1 MKKFILIAMMFILI
15 IQLPINHQIENVNAE
30 KINYARIEA
39 SGSYL
44 YKTATANPS
53 INNIWCELEKT
64 YFVQILNDYNDQFYK
79 VSYNSII
86 GFAKKSDLNIVL
98 STPLMPYPS
107 GINIKIKNTNGCY
120 LRSSPI
126 SKTSTNNIIKT
137 LNKGT
142 KNILFIGYIHGDEN
156 IDLKGNVW
164 YLVKYEDEIG
174 YIFSDF
180 VENKVTLYPNLEEIS
195 LLNNN
200 LSNTLLN
207 PINNSTTAILIG
219 IILLPCLIILAIM
232 FLPKKATANIRKK
245 NKKLKEI
252 KINEITDIYN
262 DLEL

>member
-1 MKKFILIAMMFILI
+1 MKKIILIAIIVITI
-15 IQLPINHQIENVNAE
+15 IQLQSIPQIQNVNAE
-30 KINYARIEA
+30 KINYARVETN
-39 SGSYL
+39 GSYL

-53 INNIWCELEKT
+53 TSNIWCELEKT
-64 YFVQILNDYNDQFYK
+64 YFVQILNNYNDYFYK

-86 GFAKKSDLNIVL
+86 GFAKKSDLSIVL

-107 GINIKIKNTNGCY
+107 GININIKNTSGCY

-126 SKTSTNNIIKT
+126 SKTTNNNIIKT

-156 IDLKGNVW
+156 IDLKGNLW

-195 LLNNN
+195 LLNN
-200 LSNTLLN
+200 LPSSLLN
-207 PINNSTTAILIG
+207 PINNSTTLILIVV
-219 IILLPCLIILAIM
+219 ILLPCLIILSIM
-232 FLPKKATANIRKK
+232 FLPKKVTANIRKK
-245 NKKLKEI
+245 NKKLKEV

>member
-1 MKKFILIAMMFILI
+1 MKKFILISILLFLI
-15 IQLPINHQIENVNAE
+15 IQIFPTNQITNVEAE
-30 KINYARIEA
+30 QKSYARIET

-44 YKTATANPS
+44 YKTATSNPKT
-53 INNIWCELEKT
+53 NNIWCELEKT
-64 YFVQILNDYNDQFYK
+64 YFVQILNDYNDNFYK

-86 GFAKKSDLNIVL
+86 GFAKKSDLNVVL

-107 GINIKIKNTNGCY
+107 GININIKNTSGCY

-126 SKTSTNNIIKT
+126 SKTSTNNIIST

-156 IDLKGNVW
+156 VDLKGNVW
-164 YLVKYEDEIG
+164 YLVKFENEIG

-180 VENKVTLYPNLEEIS
+180 VENKVTIYPNLEEIN

-200 LSNTLLN
+200 LSATLLN
-207 PINNSTTAILIG
+207 PISNSTTLLLIV
-219 IILLPCLIILAIM
+219 IILLPCLVILLVM

-245 NKKLKEI
+245 NKQVKEI
-252 KINEITDIYN
+252 KINEVTDIYN
-262 DLEL
+262 DLDL